1 MNDITKNAKNSPNKP
16 FVHLKYRKLRNGW
29 FCYCA
34 CRNIWFVYTSNFTK
48 SQCQLYVCLF
58 MFFTYVWLG
67 ILFQRFATYTVI
79 SSDVLQDLRLHR
91 CWKID
96 DDNNKVQQH
105 NDDHRKRF
113 LRCKRCV
120 WCDTDIQLK
129 RLLRQTSFILVV
141 YTNALHIFRDLV
153 LCIYCI
159 TRFQILKC

>member
-1 MNDITKNAKNSPNKP
+1 MVDSVIVPVEISGLCTLQILPSRKIT
-16 FVHLKYRKLRNGW
+16 
-29 FCYCA
+29 
-34 CRNIWFVYTSNFTK
+34 
-48 SQCQLYVCLF
+48 CQLYVCLF

-96 DDNNKVQQH
+96 DDNNKVQQN

-153 LCIYCI
+153 LCI